1 MVADDAPTKPSES
14 GRSNIKTWTGGGKQ
28 FWTDELLFH
37 DWRIQ
42 QNAVTKHYRLLDG
55 KDVRHAW
62 GTFEHCNA
70 KLEKIKREKELPP
83 MTGKVVI
90 AIHGLGRTR
99 QSLSKLGDYV
109 RKESDYTLI
118 YMSYA
123 STRFELAS
131 HAHSLAKVI
140 EHLDGVEEINF
151 VAHSLGN
158 LVIRHYLADQTNEA
172 EGKTPDPRIRRIVML
187 APPNNGARI
196 AEQLSKVP
204 FFGLI
209 YAKSAKQLAADWKK
223 LEEHLATPQSEF
235 GIIAGGKLRESGR
248 NPLLD
253 GDDDLVVTVD
263 ETRLAGARDFVV
275 APVMHTFIMN
285 DPAVQEYTLRFLRE
299 GHFVSEKD
307 RKPVEIN
314 QTQPERGKNN
324 ANYNTS

>member
-1 MVADDAPTKPSES
+1 MNADEAPSKLTKSVDA
-14 GRSNIKTWTGGGKQ
+14 NIKTWTGGGKQ

-42 QNAVTKHYRLLDG
+42 RNAITMHCRLLDG

-62 GTFEHCNA
+62 GTFEHCDTR
-70 KLEKIKREKELPP
+70 LEEVKREGDLPP
-83 MTGKVVI
+83 MAGKVVI

-99 QSLSKLGDYV
+99 QSLKKLGDYL
-109 RKESDYTLI
+109 RQESDYTVLD
-118 YMSYA
+118 MSYA

-131 HAHSLAKVI
+131 HARSLAKVI
-140 EHLDGVEEINF
+140 ERLDGVEEINF

-158 LVIRHYLADQTNEA
+158 LVIRHYLADETDEE
-172 EGKTPDPRIRRIVML
+172 EGRIPDARIRRIVML

-196 AEQLSKVP
+196 AEKLNNVP
-204 FFGLI
+204 FFKLI
-209 YAKSAKQLAADWKK
+209 YGKSAKQIATDWEK
-223 LEEHLATPQSEF
+223 LEEKLATPQCEF

-285 DPAVQEYTLRFLRE
+285 DKAVQEYTLRFLRD
-299 GHFVSEKD
+299 GHFVSEEG
-307 RKPVEIN
+307 RKPIEVNEP
-314 QTQPERGKNN
+314 QATRSP
-324 ANYNTS
+324 